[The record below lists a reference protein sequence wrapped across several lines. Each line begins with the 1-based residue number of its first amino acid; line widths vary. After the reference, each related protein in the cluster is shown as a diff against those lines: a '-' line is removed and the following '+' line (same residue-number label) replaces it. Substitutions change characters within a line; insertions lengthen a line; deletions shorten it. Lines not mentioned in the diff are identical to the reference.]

1 MGMRV
6 GMLHATKLLIA
17 MLLSPA
23 CHPSPAQPQRSNLQH
38 CPNFLCNLPA
48 GCAACPACRTM
59 PGFQGRTQMRAA
71 PGQPPACNGASGG
84 GQQEQWRSGNGA
96 P

>member
-1 MGMRV
+1 MESVGMRV
-6 GMLHATKLLIA
+6 GMLPATKLLIA

-23 CHPSPAQPQRSNLQH
+23 AQSNNLQH